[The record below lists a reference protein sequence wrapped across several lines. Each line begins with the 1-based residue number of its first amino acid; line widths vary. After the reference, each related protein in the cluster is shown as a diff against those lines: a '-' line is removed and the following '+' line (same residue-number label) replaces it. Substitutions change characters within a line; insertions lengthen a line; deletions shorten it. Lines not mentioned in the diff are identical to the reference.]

1 MLPPHRLDKAMGS
14 STTTEQIVHQMAKIL
29 TFNKV
34 KLIIMKNFSELFII
48 LKNIKIKFCRTCFLV
63 ICIILREDYPN
74 FIPN

>member
-48 LKNIKIKFCRTCFLV
+48 LKNIKIK
-63 ICIILREDYPN
+63 
-74 FIPN
+74 